1 MSRWLI
7 PLFVAAL
14 FLAGAI
20 GVYVSAPLGLH
31 YTAAGAVTGFI
42 VTAVLVFILSKF
54 IVVPLDALIDR
65 EAEAKKP

>member
-14 FLAGAI
+14 FLSGALGI
-20 GVYVSAPLGLH
+20 YISAPLGLH
-31 YTAAGAVTGFI
+31 TTAAGAVTGFI
-42 VTAVLVFILSKF
+42 ITAVLLFILSKF

-65 EAEAKKP
+65 EAATKKP